1 MDLHY
6 SPVTQCE
13 RGAYDS
19 LWRSVIS
26 ELGRSSGGNGESITL
41 SEVFSFLRNSG
52 FCDEKALRVA
62 QKFAISSLGDTELID
77 DDQREPDRI
86 IISRSAFNSLMRALT
101 LAQRSD
107 LEDIGISDIS
117 DTKYADIPLFRCDSV
132 CYRPSSACE
141 RSAYEHLWYR
151 VSASR
156 DSTIE
161 GTRVVNFAVKSGL
174 SKETLSRCWTTSLNE
189 SGRRSIQ
196 KDEFFV
202 FLRCISFV
210 QSTGISDFTRDHI
223 SSTADRDLPVPD
235 FDDTD
240 YSLRSKQTIK
250 YPSAFYFPQTKFEIQ
265 AYNDLWMRASN
276 VKAVAALKE
285 AVDDESCTS
294 ASISAVDAVTFVV
307 TSRLQR
313 SM

>member
-19 LWRSVIS
+19 LWRSVVS
-26 ELGRSSGGNGESITL
+26 ELGRSSGSDGESITL
-41 SEVFSFLRNSG
+41 SDVFSFLRNSG

-62 QKFAISSLGDTELID
+62 QRFAITSLGDTELID
-77 DDQREPDRI
+77 DDQREPGRT
-86 IISRSAFNSLMRALT
+86 IISRCAFNSLMRAVT

-107 LEDIGISDIS
+107 LVEIGMSDIS
-117 DTKYADIPLFRCDSV
+117 NTKYADIPLFRCDSV
-132 CYRPSSACE
+132 CYRPLSACE

-174 SKETLSRCWTTSLNE
+174 SKETLSKCWSISLNE

-210 QSTGISDFTRDHI
+210 QSTGISDITRDHI
-223 SSTADRDLPVPD
+223 SATADRDLPVPD
-235 FDDTD
+235 FDDND
-240 YSLRSKQTIK
+240 YSLRSEQAIK
-250 YPSAFYFPQTKFEIQ
+250 YPSALYFPQTKFEIQ

-276 VKAVAALKE
+276 VRAASACK
-285 AVDDESCTS
+285 DSDESYAST
-294 ASISAVDAVTFVV
+294 ASIGAVDAVTFVV

-313 SM
+313 AM